1 MDAIDELTMPAEIE
15 PSPQTESGILPGI
28 ARTLMAN
35 TVTSSA
41 EKVTRLLESLS
52 QISSPLTIPPL
63 GNMHNPPVYPVAP
76 REQANGNLVIARL
89 GIAASLHYALMSKH
103 PPTAA
108 HCVRVGLSCS
118 AWCESLGMDEPT
130 RQRVELA
137 ALMHDLGKI
146 GIPDRI
152 LRKPAKLSAEEQ
164 SMMSLAPLLGCDIL
178 RRTTSDEELIELVR
192 FSTAWY
198 AGRPDQAL
206 SGDDLPLGARIIAI
220 ADAFDSMTSDQVYR
234 RAMSRESAVGNL
246 FGGSGIQFDPDLTRH
261 FAGVLE
267 QTPTWPPEWAKLSW
281 LRLGPTPTD
290 GLPWKT
296 PPQIRSEE
304 ESGADNSTGHD
315 SSDKQQSA
323 TMRGPLLESLLNSM
337 TEAVIFVDSLQVIKD
352 WNEAAS
358 RLTGIAADAV
368 LHSEWKPTLLNLARE
383 TGGGAA
389 GPNDCPVETT
399 LATSVGATGRFRI
412 IRSDGAVLPV
422 DLRAI
427 PIAAQTPRL
436 SGVMLMLR
444 DLSDQS
450 RLENSVRKL
459 QRQVIMDP
467 LTGVAN
473 RAEMDRSLAELTG
486 SEGRTFSLIICDI
499 DHFKKVNDVHGHQ
512 AGDEAL
518 VRVAQILGAQSREG
532 DLVCRY
538 GGEEFVVIC
547 PDCDLVSA
555 NRRAEAIRVAI
566 EGSKLSMLE
575 NNNVTASFGVTQV
588 QPGDTAESVF
598 ARADRALLQA
608 KSSGRNRV
616 IQLGVGGQFQAVTE
630 PAEKRTWRT
639 WFTAA
644 KECAEALEATI
655 ITAVPTDIV
664 IEKLRGFMSD
674 YQAEF
679 VKTSGDHI
687 ELKLS
692 VAYATGGRRLRP
704 SRLTFHVKLQL
715 VESTHHIGVGSRVTT
730 QNRTAV
736 RVSMSAEGGN
746 GRREEDVTACARK
759 VLIGLNSYLIGQIEG

>member
-1 MDAIDELTMPAEIE
+1 MMRAEIE
-15 PSPQTESGILPGI
+15 SSPQTESGIPPGI
-28 ARTLMAN
+28 APSLLAHPS
-35 TVTSSA
+35 TSGA
-41 EKVTRLLESLS
+41 EKVTRLLESLTQAGS
-52 QISSPLTIPPL
+52 ALAAPTL
-63 GNMHNPPVYPVAP
+63 GNLHVPSLHPSTARDQVHNSLMV
-76 REQANGNLVIARL
+76 ARL

-108 HCVRVGLSCS
+108 HCVRVALSCS
-118 AWCESLGMDEPT
+118 AWCETMGMDEPT
-130 RQRVELA
+130 RQRIELA
-137 ALMHDLGKI
+137 AVMHDLGKI

-152 LRKPAKLSAEEQ
+152 LRKPAKLSEEEQ

-178 RRTTSDEELIELVR
+178 RRCSGDEELIELVQ

-198 AGRPDQAL
+198 AGRPDQIL
-206 SGDDLPLGARIIAI
+206 TGTDLPLGARIIAI
-220 ADAFDSMTSDQVYR
+220 ADAFDSMISDQVYR
-234 RAMSRESAVGNL
+234 RAMSRESAIGNL
-246 FGGSGIQFDPDLTRH
+246 FGGSGVQFDPDLTRH
-261 FAGVLE
+261 FAAVLE
-267 QTPTWPPEWAKLSW
+267 QSPTWPPESAKLTW
-281 LRLGPTPTD
+281 LRLGPIPTD
-290 GLPWKT
+290 GLPWE
-296 PPQIRSEE
+296 PPHPVRSERQ
-304 ESGADNSTGHD
+304 TGPERALGHEAA
-315 SSDKQQSA
+315 DKQGST
-323 TMRGPLLESLLNSM
+323 TMRGPLLESLLNTM

-383 TGGGAA
+383 NGGVVA
-389 GPNDCPVETT
+389 GPNDCPVETALT
-399 LATSVGATGRFRI
+399 TSVGVTGRFRI
-412 IRSDGAVLPV
+412 IRGDGNILPV

-444 DLSDQS
+444 DLSDES

-473 RAEMDRSLAELTG
+473 RAEMDRCLGELTG
-486 SEGRTFSLIICDI
+486 SDGRTFSLIICDI

-555 NRRAEAIRVAI
+555 NRRAEAIRIAI
-566 EGSKLSMLE
+566 EQSKLSMLE

-616 IQLGVGGQFQAVTE
+616 IQLGVGGQFQAVTT
-630 PAEKRTWRT
+630 PTEKRTWRT
-639 WFTAA
+639 WFTTA

-692 VAYATGGRRLRP
+692 VAYATAGRRLRP
-704 SRLTFHVKLQL
+704 SRLTFHVQLQL
-715 VESTHHIGVGSRVTT
+715 VESTHQIGVGNRVTT

-736 RVSMSAEGGN
+736 RVSMSAEAGN

-759 VLIGLNSYLIGQIEG
+759 VLIGLNSYLIGQIEA